1 MDALTIARTIAQ
13 PDGPFMGVRAPVPHG
28 TAAERLSVAIRRH
41 VGRQRAF
48 SIEQF
53 RRKIGASASTVEKM
67 MAGETTPGLALLLT
81 IKRELPPEFTNDLL
95 ELSALTGARRIAG
108 TDKSAA
114 LLAADLADQTALIV
128 RALADGHIDHREKA
142 VLRATLARLAVEIAE
157 FTAKLGG

>member
-1 MDALTIARTIAQ
+1 MDAFNTDRTIA
-13 PDGPFMGVRAPVPHG
+13 PPPGPFMGIRAPVPHG
-28 TAAERLSVAIRRH
+28 TAAERLSVAVRRH
-41 VGRQRAF
+41 VGRGRAL

-81 IKRELPPEFTNDLL
+81 MKRELPPEFANDLL
-95 ELSALTGARRIAG
+95 ELSSLTGARRLGG
-108 TDKSAA
+108 TGKSAA
-114 LLAADLADQTALIV
+114 LLAADLADETALIV
-128 RALADGHIDHREKA
+128 RALADGHIDHQERA